1 MKHGKIS
8 LRPNILFYK
17 WMPLG
22 LMSLILVVYII
33 LKWTLKQ
40 RKQKNLMDTALFKEK
55 FWKEENLRINILN
68 IHFWQ
73 PTFKFRLSG
82 QHLGLACSFQIM
94 VCRVLSQFPRRE
106 LGIAFPQV
114 FSIKDASSSLPTSP
128 TSAHKKMNNG
138 THMCQLVIRFSLLQV
153 QMQVLRCKVEPQTL
167 WACPAEI
174 LGLITSK

>member
-8 LRPNILFYK
+8 LGPNILFYK

-33 LKWTLKQ
+33 LKQTLKQ
-40 RKQKNLMDTALFKEK
+40 QKQKNLMDTALFKEK
-55 FWKEENLRINILN
+55 FWKEENLRIKILN

-82 QHLGLACSFQIM
+82 QHFGLACSFQIM
-94 VCRVLSQFPRRE
+94 VCRVQSQFPRRD
-106 LGIAFPQV
+106 LGITFPQV

-128 TSAHKKMNNG
+128 TSAHKKWIMEH
-138 THMCQLVIRFSLLQV
+138 TCADLWFISAFC
-153 QMQVLRCKVEPQTL
+153 RCK
-167 WACPAEI
+167 C
-174 LGLITSK
+174 KF